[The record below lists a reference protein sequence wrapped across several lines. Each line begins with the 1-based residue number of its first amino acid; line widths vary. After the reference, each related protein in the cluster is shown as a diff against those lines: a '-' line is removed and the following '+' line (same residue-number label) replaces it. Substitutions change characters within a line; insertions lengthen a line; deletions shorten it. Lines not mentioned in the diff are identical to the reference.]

1 MACSHGHTQHMHA
14 NTGTNTHTDTHT
26 NARMHAR
33 IHTHTDTCMHTCT
46 HTYTSHSRTIP
57 PCKTS
62 QCMSCRQD
70 HMVTLLPTTL
80 HLHVLYVYTSNPVHL
95 GKLQTSTWMFR
106 AVGPHQGSGASKTP
120 TRPLNSITFT
130 DTHSHWTI
138 QTHITGLP
146 SNPIPYTCTCSRII
160 RHIAPLPRRYTQS
173 HMHTLA
179 LTQSIIQPQCFK
191 HPHNMMLHRC
201 TCTLTCAQDTHVA
214 GSHRHT
220 QHLHTCTYIHT
231 HKRAR
236 THTHTHKHTS
246 THTDACA
253 STHTRTHTHTCT
265 HTHTHTHVRSA
276 NITEE
281 AREEGG
287 KDRERYCLCVC
298 ACVYLCVGVCLS
310 AP

>member
-80 HLHVLYVYTSNPVHL
+80 HLYVLYVYTSNPVHL

-106 AVGPHQGSGASKTP
+106 AIGPHQGSGASKTP

-138 QTHITGLP
+138 QPHITGLP
-146 SNPIPYTCTCSRII
+146 SNPIPYTYTCSRII
-160 RHIAPLPRRYTQS
+160 RHIAPLPRRYIYTIA
-173 HMHTLA
+173 HA
-179 LTQSIIQPQCFK
+179 
-191 HPHNMMLHRC
+191 
-201 TCTLTCAQDTHVA
+201 
-214 GSHRHT
+214 
-220 QHLHTCTYIHT
+220 
-231 HKRAR
+231 
-236 THTHTHKHTS
+236 HTS
-246 THTDACA
+246 THSEHYTTTVFQTPTQYDVAQMHMYSHMC
-253 STHTRTHTHTCT
+253 TRHPSLENTVTLLHLL
-265 HTHTHTHVRSA
+265 RLKS
-276 NITEE
+276 NLNLI
-281 AREEGG
+281 GWDF
-287 KDRERYCLCVC
+287 KSN
-298 ACVYLCVGVCLS
+298 LS
-310 AP
+310 SNFHL